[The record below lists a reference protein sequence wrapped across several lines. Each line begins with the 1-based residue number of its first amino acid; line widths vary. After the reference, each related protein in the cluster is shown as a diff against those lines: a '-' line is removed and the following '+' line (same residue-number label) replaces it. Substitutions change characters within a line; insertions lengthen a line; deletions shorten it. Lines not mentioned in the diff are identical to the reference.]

1 MVITAPKSA
10 CRYLYGIFFL
20 LLTASCGVK
29 NFPKETP
36 FVYQNKIDI
45 INPKLTNEEK
55 IILRG
60 RLNTQLNDSLQVKVK
75 QQFIFF
81 NKVIDPPRFDSTN
94 LTQSIEN
101 IDIYLKTIGYYN
113 SKSTVSTKNDTVH
126 RINREKKQIRVSNH
140 FKVETGPLFLIESA
154 NYELVTDNDSTPARH
169 LQEIC
174 NRHLNESF
182 LRKGLSFTEERMLSD
197 IERLVVLF
205 RNNGYL
211 QFTRDMLYAE
221 VDTVFKALLNPMLDP
236 IERISLLEEAEKRRK
251 QPVVEINIKL
261 IPGIKRSALIPYKIG
276 TVKVYPSVQ
285 SFPEDTITNREIKTQ
300 NLIIRTKRYEYTG
313 EFLESHVHIH
323 PGDIYKLNK
332 VNQTLDDLNTL
343 GIWQFIKLDPQLSNL
358 SSDTGKVDFLLTMI
372 PAKKYSFTAGLESVF
387 NQTQQTASATAGN
400 LIGLGLNL
408 GIRNK
413 NFSKQGISHTNTI
426 RAGVESG
433 IGGLN
438 SGLQA
443 IELTYSN
450 NLTMPKLLLLGK
462 KWDDRFMF
470 KRTIISSNLSSI
482 NRNINNRGLFSLTSI
497 GSSFGWQIR
506 NSKNEIYSFKP
517 LNLEYVNLYNI
528 SSGFK
533 LQLDTTPFLRY
544 SFTQGLIIGSVFSY
558 TRPNIQSARKPNHVS
573 YFRVGIEESGALFGR
588 LKRLSPIFDK
598 DLFEYIKAEIEYKH
612 EIRQRKT
619 SWAFRAIAGAGYLYD
634 DTTSMPFFKQFTGG
648 GPNSMRAWPLRSI
661 GPGTSPLEKR
671 SGRGQF
677 FSRSGDILFEANA
690 EFRYDI
696 ATIIPN
702 TFVIR
707 GALFTD
713 IGNIWNFKKESNRNN
728 DTVVFN
734 WRNFYR
740 DLSVSAG
747 TGFRFDFIG
756 LFMLRFDLGLRVKN
770 PALPFSE
777 TNYGWRWPSVNFARV
792 FGTKE
797 EHRQWRYENFNF
809 SIGINYPF

>member
-1 MVITAPKSA
+1 MFMTTPNSA
-10 CRYLYGIFFL
+10 CRNIYWIFFL

-36 FVYQNKIDI
+36 FVFQNKIEI
-45 INPKLTNEEK
+45 INPKLTKEEK
-55 IILRG
+55 TILKG

-81 NKVIDPPRFDSTN
+81 NRVIDPPRFDSAN

-101 IDIYLKTIGYYN
+101 INIYLKTIGYYN
-113 SKSTVSTKNDTVH
+113 SITTVSTKTDTLH
-126 RINREKKQIRVSNH
+126 RIKKESEQFRVSNH

-154 NYELVTDNDSTPARH
+154 SYQLVGDNDSTPARQ

-174 NRHLNESF
+174 NLHIKESI
-182 LRKGLSFTEERMLSD
+182 LQKGLSFTEERMLSD

-205 RNNGYL
+205 RNKGYL

-221 VDTVFKALLNPMLDP
+221 VDTVFKPLLNPMLDP
-236 IERISLLEEAEKRRK
+236 IERIRVLEEAEKRKK
-251 QPVVEINIKL
+251 QPVVEIIIKL
-261 IPGIKRSALIPYKIG
+261 IPGISRTALIPYKIG
-276 TVKVYPSVQ
+276 SVKVYPSVQ
-285 SFPEDTITNREIKTQ
+285 SFPEDTITNREIRTQ
-300 NLIIRTKRYEYTG
+300 NLIIRTKGNEYAG
-313 EFLESHVHIH
+313 RFLESHIHIH
-323 PGDIYKLNK
+323 PGDIYQLSKI
-332 VNQTLDDLNTL
+332 NQTMDDLNTL
-343 GIWQFIKLDPQLSNL
+343 GIWQFIKLDPHLYNL
-358 SSDTGKVDFLLTMI
+358 SSDTGKVDFLITMI

-387 NQTQQTASATAGN
+387 NQTQQTTSATAGN

-408 GIRNK
+408 GLRNK

-426 RAGVESG
+426 RAGVETG

-438 SGLQA
+438 NGLQA

-450 NLTMPKLLLLGK
+450 NLTMPKLLFLGK
-462 KWDDRFMF
+462 KWEDRFMF
-470 KRTIISSNLSSI
+470 KRTIINSNISSI

-506 NSKNEIYSFKP
+506 NRKNEIYSFKP
-517 LNLEYVNLYNI
+517 LNVEYVNLYNI

-544 SFTQGLIIGSVFSY
+544 SFTQGLIIGSVLSY
-558 TRPNIQSARKPNHVS
+558 TRPNIQSSRKPNHIS

-588 LKRLSPIFDK
+588 LKKLSPIFDK
-598 DLFEYIKAEIEYKH
+598 DLFEYIKAEIEYKY

-619 SWAFRAIAGAGYLYD
+619 SWAFRGIAGAGYLYD

-713 IGNIWNFKKESNRNN
+713 IGNIWNFKKESTRNN

-740 DLSVSAG
+740 DLGVSAG

-756 LFMLRFDLGLRVKN
+756 LFILRFDLGLRVKN
-770 PALPFSE
+770 PALPFSDK
-777 TNYGWRWPSVNFARV
+777 NYGWRWPSVNFARV

-809 SIGINYPF
+809 SLGINYPF